1 VARSKE
7 YIRLA
12 HNYYISWKAFDKI
25 TEQMQGKSEEE
36 GAVIEN
42 SPAFLK
48 ALKRWQKWDK
58 AYRDLIDKEDKE
70 REQFRLN
77 KPN

>member
-1 VARSKE
+1 
-7 YIRLA
+7 
-12 HNYYISWKAFDKI
+12 
-25 TEQMQGKSEEE
+25 MQGKSEEE